1 MIRSWGAVTLTGAAQ
16 PVFGD
21 VTTAAVGLP
30 SGAGIIAVTVAS
42 TTRYRVGDRIYLDP
56 FQANQDLLLV
66 GGIASSTVLNCTSEG
81 GAPTHTHTTSAII
94 MLSLACLDVI
104 VQSGASAGHAIV
116 LGSDNTVTAT
126 PGGSA
131 FYVIQPFTAPAEGNS
146 FRLAGSIGNTD
157 VCRTNDMW
165 MIGTAADI
173 ALVSAV
179 VL

>member
-1 MIRSWGAVTLTGAAQ
+1 
-16 PVFGD
+16 
-21 VTTAAVGLP
+21 
-30 SGAGIIAVTVAS
+30 
-42 TTRYRVGDRIYLDP
+42 LDP

-104 VQSGASAGHAIV
+104 VQNLSTVV
-116 LGSDNTVTAT
+116 LWLGTDNTVSGTVT
-126 PGGSA
+126 PAGSA
-131 FYVIQPFTAPAEGNS
+131 FYGLQPVTSPAEANS
-146 FRLAGSIGNTD
+146 FREAGSIGNTD

-165 MIGTAADI
+165 MIGASGT
-173 ALVSAV
+173 ALVSAI